1 MKNFLI
7 FLFLACTGF
16 ATQDIVGF
24 WKTVNEDGVA
34 QSIIAVYDYK
44 GIRYGR
50 IIATFGDNGKID
62 DSIYKPKKRAPG
74 LEGEPYYSGLDII
87 WNLQDGGASFFGTIL
102 DPEHGKT
109 YNAELWV
116 KNEALKV
123 KGSLFVFSRTQT
135 WFPVV
140 KEDLPKGFKLPDM
153 KKFVPAI
160 PVQ

>member
-7 FLFLACTGF
+7 FIFLACTGF
-16 ATQDIVGF
+16 AAQDIVGF

-34 QSIIAVYDYK
+34 QSIIAVYDYE

-50 IIATFGDNGKID
+50 IIATFGDDGKVD

-87 WNLQDGGASFFGTIL
+87 WDLQDAGSSYMGTIM
-102 DPEHGKT
+102 DPEKGKT

-116 KNEALKV
+116 KNDALKV

-135 WFPVV
+135 WFPVT
-140 KEDLPKGFKLPDM
+140 KEDLPKGFKLPNM
-153 KKFVPAI
+153 KKFVPNIRA
-160 PVQ
+160 